1 MSAFSAEDLRL
12 ISETSVSASPANTAG
27 DKAQLAELAE
37 TIRGHAG
44 QRRYSGVVIAGLV
57 RLVELAL
64 IFIVSIAIFSIYVD
78 DNEDALRYVSATAL
92 IVAFAGAALQ
102 SLGCYT
108 RAALRAPLGQGLRI
122 AGGWALVFLA
132 IMALDFLFRLD
143 GLFSRVWVVS
153 LFFAGLVVFTIT
165 RMAAAIVMR
174 RLTRAGMIEQ
184 RAVIVGGGAAGEK
197 FLRDVMRQTD
207 SDLRIYGVFDD
218 REDDRSPDVL
228 AGFPKLGNVD
238 DLVEFSRS
246 VRLDLIIFTLP
257 IAAETRILQMLR
269 KLWVLPVDIRL
280 ASNTNQLRF
289 RPRAYSYVS
298 GVPVIDV
305 FDKPIADWGVIIK
318 MVFDRI
324 VGAIALV
331 MLSPVLLATAIAIK
345 LDSRGPVFFRQRRY
359 GFNNELVEV
368 YKFRSMYA
376 DNLDHTA
383 SKLVTKDD
391 PRVTRVGRFIRKTS
405 IDELPQLINVVF
417 KGDLSLVGPRPHA
430 VHAKAD
436 NQQYEQVVDGYFARH
451 KMRPGITGWAQV
463 NGWRGETDTQEKI
476 QRRVECD
483 LYYIENWSIIF
494 DIYILAIT
502 PLALTKSENAY

>member
-12 ISETSVSASPANTAG
+12 ISETNVAASPAETAG
-27 DKAQLAELAE
+27 DKTKLAEMADA
-37 TIRGHAG
+37 IRARTNRGP
-44 QRRYSGVVIAGLV
+44 YSGIVISGVIRIAEMTL
-57 RLVELAL
+57 LFA
-64 IFIVSIAIFSIYVD
+64 VSMAIYYFYVGPT
-78 DNEDALRYVSATAL
+78 EDALRYFSATAL
-92 IVAFAGAALQ
+92 IVLLTTSAFQ
-102 SLGCYT
+102 SVRCYSIT
-108 RAALRAPLGQGLRI
+108 ALRSPLSQGLRVL
-122 AGGWALVFLA
+122 GSWAFVFL
-132 IMALDFLFRLD
+132 MVMGLNFLFKLD
-143 GLFSRVWVVS
+143 GLFSRVWLVS
-153 LFFAGLVVFTIT
+153 LFFGGLAVFALT
-165 RMAAAIVMR
+165 RAAALVLVR
-174 RLTRAGMIEQ
+174 RLTRAGMIER
-184 RAVIVGGGAAGEK
+184 RAVIVGGGPSGEQ
-197 FLRDVMRQTD
+197 FLREVMRQPD

-218 REDDRSPDVL
+218 REDERSPDVL

-238 DLVEFSRS
+238 DLVEFARS

-257 IAAETRILQMLR
+257 ITAEQRILQMLR

-280 ASNTNQLRF
+280 ASHTNQLRF
-289 RPRAYSYVS
+289 RPRAYSYVG

-305 FDKPIADWGVIIK
+305 FDKPLADWGVIVK
-318 MVFDRI
+318 MIFDRI

-331 MLSPVLLATAIAIK
+331 GLSPIFLITAIAIK
-345 LDSRGPVFFRQRRY
+345 LDSKGPVFFKQRRY

-368 YKFRSMYA
+368 YKFRSMYT
-376 DNLDHTA
+376 DTLDHSA
-383 SKLVTKDD
+383 SKLVTKGD

-430 VHAKAD
+430 LQAKAD
-436 NQQYEQVVDGYFARH
+436 NRQYEEVVDGYFARH
-451 KMRPGITGWAQV
+451 KVRPGITGWAQV